1 MYIRNCTS
9 SLIFF
14 ALLGQKI
21 GDACLPVG
29 REDRNAQIS
38 IWHQLYSYLFCLP
51 AKSYNHIFNYSLLET
66 FPRDL
71 PTEKVGDRRK
81 KPHI

>member
-29 REDRNAQIS
+29 KTETPKYQFGTNYILIFFAYRQSHIIIFS
-38 IWHQLYSYLFCLP
+38 IILSLKPFPETCLP
-51 AKSYNHIFNYSLLET
+51 
-66 FPRDL
+66 
-71 PTEKVGDRRK
+71 RR
-81 KPHI
+81 